1 MRGILRVPPWA
12 CRAKG
17 LPRVGV
23 RLGQAA
29 PKLAR
34 MNLQI
39 VVYSKSACPQ
49 CDSAKMLL
57 KSRSLDY
64 QEIKIDDE
72 AERLAF
78 FEKCGP
84 SVRQM
89 PQIFINDQRVGGL
102 AGLQAALAQL
112 APSAR

>member
-1 MRGILRVPPWA
+1 
-12 CRAKG
+12 
-17 LPRVGV
+17 
-23 RLGQAA
+23 
-29 PKLAR
+29 
-34 MNLQI
+34 MNLHI

-49 CDSAKMLL
+49 CDQAKMLL
-57 KSRSLDY
+57 KTKSIDFK
-64 QEIKIDDE
+64 EVKIDDE

-89 PQIFINDQRVGGL
+89 PQIFINEQRVGGL

-112 APSAR
+112 GR